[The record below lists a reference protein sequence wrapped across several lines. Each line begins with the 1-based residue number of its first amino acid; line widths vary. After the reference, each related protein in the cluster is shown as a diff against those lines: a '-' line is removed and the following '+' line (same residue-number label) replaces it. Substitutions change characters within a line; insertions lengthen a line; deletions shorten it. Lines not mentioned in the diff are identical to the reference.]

1 MGSRQSDK
9 NNRTLAT
16 NRRARHDYAIEDT
29 WEAGLVL
36 KGSEVK
42 SLREGRLS
50 WADAHVEPRNGEL
63 WLVDLHIN
71 EYPFANRL
79 NHAPRRPR
87 KLLLNRREIDRITA
101 RIEEK
106 GLSAI
111 PLQFYLVK
119 GRIKMEFGLG
129 KGKRRYDKRHDQ
141 RERDAKRDI
150 ERAMRDR

>member
-9 NNRTLAT
+9 NNRTIAT

-36 KGSEVK
+36 HGSEVK

-50 WADAHVEPRNGEL
+50 WADAHVAPRGGEL

-71 EYPFANRL
+71 DYPFANRL
-79 NHAPRRPR
+79 NHEPRRPR
-87 KLLLNRREIDRITA
+87 KLLLHRREIERITA

-106 GLSAI
+106 GQSAI
-111 PLQFYLVK
+111 PLQFYLLN
-119 GRIKMEFGLG
+119 GRIKMELGLG
-129 KGKRRYDKRHDQ
+129 KGKRQYDKRHDQ
-141 RERDAKRDI
+141 RERDAKRDVD
-150 ERAMRDR
+150 RAMRER